1 MRFLTFRAVLCLA
14 AASYAKEEDQ
24 KHLGVFSNEAEGFKI
39 VTVMIHE
46 SGMAYFHGA
55 VTGLI
60 GEWKL
65 DATKSTLP
73 ISIYD
78 PSARKEQSLD
88 LRFDKGSRSYEIIKP
103 GKEAGDPPYELYFIS
118 DDIPEKMVAAFK
130 AYPEQIKKM
139 KAQAAAEEQFKRR
152 REEQL
157 ERERPEYERVVA
169 QIKAEPR
176 TVLAK
181 EFHSKELTPL
191 GQYPTKV
198 RAFRDTLIDHDVTYP
213 EKVLI
218 ELLEEVPDDHHSLR
232 VLLVKRPELTGETIT
247 RFYPQAIEWGKLN
260 YTILANIA
268 EHPNTPI
275 EIVRDLAGRK
285 DLAVGATNPAKYRL
299 EKLERANNKP

>member
-1 MRFLTFRAVLCLA
+1 MRFLIFIAFLSLA
-14 AASYAKEEDQ
+14 ALSHAKEEAQ

-55 VTGLI
+55 VMGLI
-60 GEWKL
+60 GDWKL
-65 DATKSTLP
+65 DAGKSTLS

-78 PSARKEQSLD
+78 PSSRKEETIN
-88 LRFDKGSRSYEIIKP
+88 LRFDKDTRSYDIIKP
-103 GKEAGDPPYELYFIS
+103 GQEVGKPPYDLHFVS
-118 DDIPEKMVAAFK
+118 ADIPEEIVTAFK

-139 KAQAAAEEQFKRR
+139 KAQAAVEQEFKRL

-157 ERERPEYERVVA
+157 ERERPDYERVVA

-176 TVLAK
+176 TVLAN
-181 EFHSKELTPL
+181 EFQSKELTPL
-191 GQYPTKV
+191 GQYPTKI
-198 RAFRDTLIDHDVTYP
+198 RAFRDTLADHDVPYP

-218 ELLEEVPDDHHSLR
+218 ELLNQVPDDHHSLF
-232 VLLVKRPELTGETIT
+232 VLLVKRPELTGETLT
-247 RFYPQAIEWGKLN
+247 HFYPEALEWGKLN

-299 EKLERANNKP
+299 EKLERANKKQ